1 MYTQEQIQNTIE
13 WVQQMH
19 PYSILLNP
27 DTYCDYNQG
36 WEHACSMLS
45 SEFSEQTPLQSL
57 SIADLVGLIE
67 FTLKER
73 ARHKVGVDAHVEIL
87 DNIVALR
94 TELRRRYSALFPNN
108 KHFTP

>member
-1 MYTQEQIQNTIE
+1 MYTKEQIQNTIE

-57 SIADLVGLIE
+57 SIADLLGLIGYV
-67 FTLKER
+67 
-73 ARHKVGVDAHVEIL
+73 VGRLNNTHDNSEYDEIVSNL
-87 DNIVALR
+87 ADIN
-94 TELRRRYSALFPNN
+94 TELQRRYSALFPNN